1 MDTSKLIPVFK
12 ALADDIRLTI
22 VDMLKTRDLCAN
34 EILASFSITQ
44 PTLSYHM
51 KMLTGSGLVKS
62 HKEGAKTIY
71 TLVPSCLAI
80 LTDYAE
86 SHGAT
91 APSEPAQPAEEA
103 PKPPSRPVRRQMD
116 SYLL

>member
-1 MDTSKLIPVFK
+1 MDSSKLIPIFK
-12 ALADDIRLTI
+12 ALADDIRLAI
-22 VDMLKTRDLCAN
+22 IGMLKNGDLCAN

-62 HKEGAKTIY
+62 RKEGAKTVY
-71 TLVPSCLAI
+71 SLVAGSLQV
-80 LTDYAE
+80 LSEYA
-86 SHGAT
+86 SSYA
-91 APSEPAQPAEEA
+91 APSSLEPVSEPQPEEA
-103 PKPPSRPVRRQMD
+103 QHAPIRRQMD